1 MAKFEA
7 PPTPAELGRVGP
19 LYRELPEGFGLSRV
33 YFAGGQ
39 HPAAWS
45 DLRWYGP
52 TNARFDHHLVDPEGN
67 PRHQD
72 RGIFYAATTFRA
84 ALAEVFQDA
93 ATIDLRARQPH
104 LALFPLARPLK
115 ALDLA
120 GLWPTRTK
128 KASAAI
134 ASGDRGLAREWSRA
148 IYEAYPGVEGL
159 WYRSAM
165 DPKAFCVA
173 LYERGAACLP
183 AAPEVNRPLASPAL
197 FADLRRQAAELEYA
211 LLP

>member
-7 PPTPAELGRVGP
+7 PPPPAELGRVRP
-19 LYRELPEGFGLSRV
+19 LYRELPAGCRLCRV

-39 HPAAWS
+39 HPASWS
-45 DLRWYGP
+45 DLRWHGP
-52 TNARFDHHLVDPEGN
+52 TNARLDHHLPDPEGTL
-67 PRHQD
+67 RRQD
-72 RGIFYAATTFRA
+72 RGVFYAATTFRA
-84 ALAEVFQDA
+84 ALAEVFQDT
-93 ATIDLRARQPH
+93 ATIDLRARHPH
-104 LALFPLARPLK
+104 LAVFQLARPLRT
-115 ALDLA
+115 LDLS
-120 GLWPTRTK
+120 GLWPTRTRR
-128 KASAAI
+128 ASAAI
-134 ASGDRGLAREWSRA
+134 ASGDRGLARAWSRA
-148 IYEAYPGVEGL
+148 IYAAHPDVEGL

-197 FADLRRQAAELEYA
+197 FADLRRQAAELGYA